1 MVWGVGGWHLIALYA
16 GALEENAVEW
26 YAVFLISLVVEVGIG
41 EQWLALLFLG
51 LSLTCSVDKGIR
63 VDEGGHSIEEHS
75 HALVCAREHGLDVNH
90 VGVVAAKWSIN
101 KAFQGELPMH
111 P

>member
-1 MVWGVGGWHLIALYA
+1 M
-16 GALEENAVEW
+16 EW
-26 YAVFLISLVVEVGIG
+26 YAVFLVSLVVEVGVG

-51 LSLTCSVDKGIR
+51 LSLTRSVDKGIR

-75 HALVCAREHGLDVNH
+75 CALVCAREHGLDINH
-90 VGVVAAKWSIN
+90 IGVITAEQSID